1 MRKINLIVIHC
12 SASRRNQRFTVEQ
25 LRQCHN
31 ARFHGKGIGYH
42 YYIEQDGTV
51 YQTRDENEIGMHVRG
66 YNAHSIGV
74 CYEGGLDEQGK
85 SADTRTP
92 AQKRSLLTLLRALK
106 EDYPD
111 AETKGHR
118 ELPNVYKT
126 CPCFDCQELRNYFA
140 QLR

>member
-51 YQTRDENEIGMHVRG
+51 YQTRDENEIGMHARG
-66 YNAHSIGV
+66 YNTHSIGV

-111 AETKGHR
+111 AEIKGHR
-118 ELPNVYKT
+118 ELPNVNKT
-126 CPCFDCQELRNYFA
+126 CPCFDCQELRVYFA

>member
-111 AETKGHR
+111 AEIKGHR
-118 ELPNVYKT
+118 ELPNVNKT
-126 CPCFDCQELRNYFA
+126 CPCFDCQELRVYFA

>member
-31 ARFHGKGIGYH
+31 ARFHEKGIGYH

-111 AETKGHR
+111 AEIKGHR
-118 ELPNVYKT
+118 ELPNVHKT
-126 CPCFDCQELRNYFA
+126 CPCFDCQELRDYFA

>member
-31 ARFHGKGIGYH
+31 ARFHNKGIGYH

-51 YQTRDENEIGMHVRG
+51 YQTRDENEIGMHARG

-111 AETKGHR
+111 AEIKGHR
-118 ELPNVYKT
+118 ELPNVNKT
-126 CPCFDCQELRNYFA
+126 CPCFDCQELRDYFA